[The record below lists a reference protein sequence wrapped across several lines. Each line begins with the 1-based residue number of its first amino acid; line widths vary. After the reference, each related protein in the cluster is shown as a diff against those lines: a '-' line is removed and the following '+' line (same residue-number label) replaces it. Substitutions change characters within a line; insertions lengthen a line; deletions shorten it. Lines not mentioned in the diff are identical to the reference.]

1 MKYTATWGEFVD
13 ILCEAG
19 VTFDLMTASQKSIM
33 STEFQNYIDD
43 VALSNYNDGYN
54 YGYDDGY
61 GAGHDDGMQGSED
74 A

>member
-1 MKYTATWGEFVD
+1 MINHWGEFVD

-19 VTFDLMTASQKSIM
+19 VTFDLMTDSQKFIM

-43 VALSNYNDGYN
+43 VGLTNYNDGYN
-54 YGYDDGY
+54 SGYDDGY
-61 GAGHDDGMQGSED
+61 GAGYDDGIHED